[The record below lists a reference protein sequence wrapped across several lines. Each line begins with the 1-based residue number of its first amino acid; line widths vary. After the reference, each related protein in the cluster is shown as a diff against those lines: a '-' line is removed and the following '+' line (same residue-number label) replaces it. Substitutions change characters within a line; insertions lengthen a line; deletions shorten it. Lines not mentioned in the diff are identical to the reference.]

1 MDRKEKE
8 KEKEK
13 DKDKNEIK
21 KDIEKKIEKLEK
33 KNENANIKAFLTSI
47 IVIFSLMIITFILT
61 KIIPS
66 GSYERTIIQ
75 GRTIID
81 TSKPFLL
88 KEVNFPFWKWLLSP
102 ILVLKG
108 NSTLIAIIV
117 FLLVIGGVF
126 NCLNK
131 CDLMNYMLDVITN
144 KYGKKKYKLLYI
156 ITLFFMIMGALI
168 GSFEECVPLVP
179 IVVAL
184 VIGLGFD
191 KYVGLFISILA
202 VGYGFSTGI
211 TNPFTVGLA
220 QELAGLPMFS
230 GISLRLI
237 SFVILYILICIFIKK
252 YAEKVDTKETKK
264 LDNFKIDKKK
274 QAGLYSFITIMGIGI
289 VAVISSGLIKSLQDY
304 TLILVAVMFLVA
316 GIVSPKLA
324 GMNNKDYLREF
335 KNGMISMLP
344 AVLMIL
350 MASSIKYIMEE
361 AMIMDTIL
369 NYFIKTA
376 ANLPKTYI
384 ILFIYLIVLIMDLFI
399 SSGSAKAFM
408 LMPLIVPLVETYG
421 ISTQLCVLAYAFGD
435 GFSNIMYPTNPV
447 LLISLGLTKTSYR
460 DWIKK
465 IWKLLLITWII
476 TNIILVIGLY
486 IGY

>member
-1 MDRKEKE
+1 MK
-8 KEKEK
+8 
-13 DKDKNEIK
+13 KDKNKEEK
-21 KDIEKKIEKLEK
+21 EEIEKEITKLEK
-33 KNENANIKAFLTSI
+33 KNDNTNVKAFLTSI
-47 IVIFSLMIITFILT
+47 IVIFILMVVTFILT

-66 GSYERTIIQ
+66 GSYERIEIA
-75 GRTIID
+75 GKTIID
-81 TSKPFLL
+81 TSKPFTL

-102 ILVLKG
+102 FLVLKG
-108 NSTLIAIIV
+108 NTTLIAIIA
-117 FLLVIGGVF
+117 FLVVIGGVF

-144 KYGKKKYKLLYI
+144 KYGKKKYKLLFI
-156 ITLFFMIMGALI
+156 ITLFFMLMGALI

-179 IVVAL
+179 IVIGL

-230 GISLRLI
+230 GISLRI
-237 SFVILYILICIFIKK
+237 VSFIILYLLLCLFIKK

-264 LDNFKIDKKK
+264 LDDFKVDKKK
-274 QAGLYSFITIMGIGI
+274 QAGLKAFAIIMGIGI
-289 VAVISSGLIKSLQDY
+289 VAVISSGLIKALQDY
-304 TLILVAVMFLVA
+304 TLILVAVMFLIA

-324 GMNNKDYLREF
+324 GMKAKDFFREF

-344 AVLMIL
+344 AVLMIM

-384 ILFIYLIVLIMDLFI
+384 ILFIYLIVLVMDLFI

-447 LLISLGLTKTSYR
+447 LLISLGLTKTSYK
-460 DWIKK
+460 DWLKK
-465 IWKLLLITWII
+465 TWKFLLATWII
-476 TNIILVIGLY
+476 TNILLIIGLY